1 MQFPMRL
8 SALLK
13 PHLLIIT
20 KILVIPYR
28 KHTACLLPRK
38 IDWPY
43 RWKESVII
51 LRIILQKYTVA
62 SYVEQ
67 SGLYNYHTPLKNQKK
82 R

>member
-1 MQFPMRL
+1 MQFTMRL
-8 SALLK
+8 SVLLN
-13 PHLLIIT
+13 PDHLTLLIIT

-28 KHTACLLPRK
+28 KHTACPIPRT

-51 LRIILQKYTVA
+51 LRIIIQKYTVGKMQD
-62 SYVEQ
+62 Y
-67 SGLYNYHTPLKNQKK
+67 L